1 MAYTEG
7 LISVVIP
14 TRNRA
19 ALLGRALNSA
29 LGQTYSPLE
38 VIVVSD
44 GSEDET
50 EDFMRK
56 MEETHE
62 NVRFLSYFP
71 GQGGN
76 HARNIGVQAAQGQ
89 WIAFLDDD
97 DEWHPDK
104 LRLQMELAGTD
115 GEIGLICTA
124 STYVQDDTGR
134 RQYFCPNAP
143 YDASLAILKE
153 NCVGSTT
160 SVMAKHTLLDAC
172 GLFDEEMPAR
182 QDYDMW
188 VRLCQVTK
196 VGVVK
201 QSCVEYHNLAENNQI
216 SWDYRRF
223 VAANDR
229 LRKKYGAL
237 RIQRLGPAAERAVR
251 AREALSVAR
260 KAFKA
265 GRRDIVCVFARE
277 SLKIRFSAEAIVCL
291 LAAYLPA
298 GLVSRVYMSL
308 CWKK

>member
-1 MAYTEG
+1 MAYMEE
-7 LISVVIP
+7 LVSVVIP

-19 ALLGRALNSA
+19 ALLGRALDSA
-29 LGQTYSPLE
+29 LLQTYAPLE

-50 EDFMRK
+50 ESFMREAENAHK
-56 MEETHE
+56 

-76 HARNIGVQAAQGQ
+76 HARNVGIQAARGA
-89 WIAFLDDD
+89 WVAFLDDD
-97 DEWHPDK
+97 DEWLPDK
-104 LRLQMELAGTD
+104 LRLQMELAKTD
-115 GEIGLICTA
+115 PEMGLICTA
-124 STYVQDDTGR
+124 FTHIQDATGHR
-134 RQYFCPNAP
+134 RYFCPNAP
-143 YDASLAILKE
+143 YDASRAILKE

-160 SVMAKHTLLDAC
+160 TVMARHDLLDAC

-201 QSCVEYHNLAENNQI
+201 QSCVEYHNLAENGQI

-223 VAANDR
+223 VTANAR
-229 LRKKYGAL
+229 LQEKYGAL
-237 RIQRLGPAAERAVR
+237 RAQRLSPAAEKRVR

-265 GRRDIVCVFARE
+265 GYRDVVRQFARE
-277 SLKIRFSAEAIVCL
+277 SLKIRLSAEGLAYL
-291 LAAYLPA
+291 LAANLPSE
-298 GLVSRVYMSL
+298 LVSRVYAAL
-308 CWKK
+308 YWKK